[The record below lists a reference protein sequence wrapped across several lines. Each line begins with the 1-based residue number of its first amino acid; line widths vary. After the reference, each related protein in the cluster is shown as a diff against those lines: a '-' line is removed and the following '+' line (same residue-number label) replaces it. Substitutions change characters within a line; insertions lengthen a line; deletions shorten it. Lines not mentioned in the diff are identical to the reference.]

1 MMGYYKNPEATAAA
15 FDKDGYFK
23 TGDYGKLD
31 EEGWIY
37 ITGRLKNLIILSNG
51 KNVYPEEIEN
61 EISRIYGVNEVVVYE
76 GLNKDGSSKDCIVAE
91 IYPDFDALKLHGITD
106 PQKHFK
112 DGVNEINKRSAPYKK
127 VQIVKIRDVEFEK
140 NTSKKIIRFK
150 INRIVD

>member
-1 MMGYYKNPEATAAA
+1 MIGYYNNPEATAAA
-15 FDKDGYFK
+15 FDEEGFFK

-51 KNVYPEEIEN
+51 KNVYPEEIET

-76 GLNKDGSSKDCIVAE
+76 GLNADGSSKDCIVAE
-91 IYPDFDALKLHGITD
+91 IYPDFDALKLHGIED
-106 PQKHFK
+106 AQKYFK
-112 DGVNEINKRSAPYKK
+112 ENINDINKKAAPYKK
-127 VQIVKIRDVEFEK
+127 VQIVKIRNEEFEK
-140 NTSKKIIRFK
+140 NTSRKIVRFK